1 MNNKNYPIILGNKP
15 DGIPTKAILGIK
27 SQMGSGMDVMILGLK
42 DGSDL
47 VDDCDEQL
55 IQCLDGRLYTTLHF
69 CDIEALD
76 KMIDVLQKTKGL
88 WEKEL
93 MQDLPK

>member
-15 DGIPTKAILGIK
+15 DGIPTKVIVGIK

-42 DGSDL
+42 DGSNLIDG
-47 VDDCDEQL
+47 CDKQL

-76 KMIDVLQKTKGL
+76 KMINVFQKTKEL
-88 WEKEL
+88 WEKETV
-93 MQDLPK
+93 